1 MRWFDVGRQ
10 GILVQIFPKYVCT
23 SLPICS
29 RSQLISHR
37 YLFFYG
43 PDPNAPQNQMIS
55 LSTSE
60 FHCVFKKMVFKN
72 ILCTD
77 KKGCSIDLFTSY
89 YSHKLCG
96 KNMYKTFYT

>member
-10 GILVQIFPKYVCT
+10 GILVQIFPKYACT

-60 FHCVFKKMVFKN
+60 FHCVFKKNGVQKYTMHWQKRLYRSFYI
-72 ILCTD
+72 ILL
-77 KKGCSIDLFTSY
+77 S
-89 YSHKLCG
+89 
-96 KNMYKTFYT
+96 